1 MSTNIVNN
9 SNIMYSS
16 QSATSLYLE
25 CPRKRYFSNHLLGTG
40 ISAIETAVPLVTG
53 GCVHSG
59 IEDIVT
65 QYVTTGQVN
74 IEISVNVGKCYYL
87 DELDKLVDG
96 EEKFQV
102 QEQCAL
108 VEVLIRLWYLLEW
121 PKIQEHY
128 TILAI
133 EQEITFEIAD
143 NIIYQSKPDLI
154 LIHKKTGDV
163 VNYSLKTCKKFDYRV
178 ESQYKIN
185 LQNATE
191 PYATNIWLE
200 ELCIKIETARQML
213 AEVPAIPYLGKNLFA
228 INNWLNSKSVPLK
241 TSATRFCYLV
251 KGERWEEH
259 KGQGD
264 YRTDNPFLYGY
275 RKFNASEVEYRY
287 SNKISKPENKSGY
300 GYLGK
305 GWEQFPVWENI
316 DIGGIKGWIEW
327 LSMDNNGDKW
337 NGEGNVFD
345 DYVIS
350 LPDVYVNPTF
360 IDRRIKEVTEIEN
373 RIHHALTEDAKKDLS
388 LWTIEMMLDKVFNMN
403 TQSCYYPSR
412 CEFLPICPNGNN
424 DYREHIALDPLNPE
438 WNLYKARSPHHKPE
452 AEHFRILNNEK
463 KSEIITTDSTTIN
476 SNINFGSVYYSSN
489 ADGED

>member
-1 MSTNIVNN
+1 MSNSNN
-9 SNIMYSS
+9 SNSNLMYSS

-59 IEDIVT
+59 VEDIAT
-65 QYVTTGQVN
+65 QYT
-74 IEISVNVGKCYYL
+74 ILGKVVDAEKSIKIAKTAYE
-87 DELDKLVDG
+87 ELLSKPC
-96 EEKFQV
+96 ESPEWEFQIN
-102 QEQCAL
+102 EQMAL

-121 PKIQEHY
+121 PKILEYY

-133 EQEITFEIAD
+133 EQEITFEMAD

-200 ELCIKIETARQML
+200 ELKLKTEAICQL
-213 AEVPAIPYLGKNLFA
+213 LSQLPNIPYFGTNLARIAVWLENKNNL
-228 INNWLNSKSVPLK
+228 LK

-305 GWEQFPVWENI
+305 GWEQFPVWENT
-316 DIGGIKGWIEW
+316 DIGGIKGWIEY
-327 LSMDNNGDKW
+327 LSTDNNAEKW
-337 NGEGNVFD
+337 NGEGNIFD

-350 LPDVYVNPTF
+350 LPDVHVNPS
-360 IDRRIKEVTEIEN
+360 IVNSRIKEIE
-373 RIHHALTEDAKKDLS
+373 
-388 LWTIEMMLDKVFNMN
+388 TIEMNIYDYLELMKKGDSTIEAMFPLN

-412 CEFLPICPNGNN
+412 CEFLPICNNGN
-424 DYREHIALDPLNPE
+424 DHYREHIALDPLNPE
-438 WNLYKARSPHHKPE
+438 WNLYKLRSPHHKPE
-452 AEHFRILNNEK
+452 FEHFRILNNENK
-463 KSEIITTDSTTIN
+463 NNLTKSAATVTITSTGTDYPY
-476 SNINFGSVYYSSN
+476 SNSSN
-489 ADGED
+489 SSKD